1 MIDGFFSL
9 AVNGLL
15 NAVTPYH
22 LLVCAVGIAIG
33 IIVGVLPGISSTTAT
48 ALLIPMTFAME
59 PATGLVLLGAIWTAA
74 IYGGSGATCLLNIP
88 GTPSSIATS
97 FDGYPMTRK
106 GEGERAMTIA
116 LLASVFG
123 GLFGV
128 LVLLFAF
135 APLARLSVK
144 IGAPEY
150 FWLCIFGLSTIASLS
165 KGNALK
171 GLLGACIGLM
181 IGTIGLDPII
191 GIPRFTFGIPAM
203 IEGIQLVPA
212 LIGIFAVGQV
222 LHLTQQGSGVI
233 AEYRRTPRLFST
245 VLGSLA
251 RSAKVNLLRSSIIGT
266 LIGMLP
272 GAGGPVASLISYNEA
287 KRWDRNPGRFGTGAS
302 DGIVASEAA
311 NNAVIGSS
319 LVPMM
324 GLGIPGCPTAAIVLG
339 GLLIHGIIP
348 GSRMLT
354 DAADVAYTFIM
365 SLVVANILLLFIGF
379 LMLRV
384 TANLLRVPTRW
395 IIPMVLVMATIGT
408 YSLHN
413 SMVDVY
419 VMIVCGVGAYLLTR
433 VGVGTGPMALGLVL
447 GPFIEDALNISLQ
460 FAQARGSYFEVFFM
474 RPMSLVFISLT
485 LLALLMPIYQA
496 RSWKKKQIAGGEQNE
511 G

>member
-1 MIDGFFSL
+1 MVDGFFTL

-22 LLVCAVGIAIG
+22 LLLCAIGIACG
-33 IIVGVLPGISSTTAT
+33 IIVGVLPGISATTAT

-74 IYGGSGATCLLNIP
+74 IYGGSNATCLLNIP

-116 LLASVFG
+116 LIASVIG
-123 GLFGV
+123 GLIGV
-128 LVLLFAF
+128 FVLLFAF
-135 APLARLSVK
+135 APLARLSVMV
-144 IGAPEY
+144 GAPEY

-165 KGNALK
+165 TGSALK
-171 GLLGACIGLM
+171 GLLGACIGLL
-181 IGTIGLDPII
+181 IGTIGLDPVI
-191 GIPRFTFGIPAM
+191 GIPRFTFGVPAM

-222 LHLTQQGSGVI
+222 LHLTQQGSGFI
-233 AEYRRTPRLFST
+233 AEYKRTPKLFTT
-245 VLGSLA
+245 VLGDLA
-251 RSAKVNLLRSSIIGT
+251 RSSKLNLIRSSIIGT
-266 LIGMLP
+266 VIGMLP

-287 KRWDRNPGRFGTGAS
+287 KRWDRNPARFGTGTG
-302 DGIVASEAA
+302 DGVVASEAA
-311 NNAVIGSS
+311 NNAQIGSS

-324 GLGIPGCPTAAIVLG
+324 GLGIPGSPTAAIVLG

-354 DAADVAYTFIM
+354 DAADIAYTFIM
-365 SLVVANILLLFIGF
+365 SLVVANILLLPIGF
-379 LMLRV
+379 IMLRV
-384 TANLLRVPTRW
+384 TANILRVPTRW
-395 IIPMVLVMATIGT
+395 VIPMVLVMATIGT

-419 VMIVCGVGAYLLTR
+419 VMLVCGIGAYFLAR
-433 VGVGTGPMALGLVL
+433 VGVSTGPLALGLVL

-460 FAQARGSYFEVFFM
+460 FSQARGSYVEVFFM
-474 RPMSLVFISLT
+474 RPMSLVFIGLT
-485 LLALLMPIYQA
+485 LIALLLPIFQEKFSKRRA
-496 RSWKKKQIAGGEQNE
+496 ATGVAKDEA
-511 G
+511 